1 MAAIETAALVVSL
14 IDKVTAPARNAA
26 ASIRRIGDAA
36 QSVDGTSMGRLN
48 AAIASNARAIDQMR
62 GRMVE
67 AVASF
72 YALREA
78 IRAPVNAAMGFETL
92 FEDIGQKANL
102 SGPPLAQLGRQIRQ
116 TAKDVNL
123 SASEMGKALDAV
135 IGLGLGQTDALAIAP
150 AIGKVAVAYRAA
162 ADDVGRAGVA
172 ALQNLKV
179 PAAQIMAA
187 FDAMAKSGKEG
198 AFELKDMAKEFPS
211 IAAMAQ
217 NLGIV
222 GVKGVADLA
231 AALQITR
238 RGAGDASEAATNLLN
253 VMQKVAAPA
262 TRKNFK
268 KFGIDISKEVA
279 TGLKAGVSPIE
290 TIALQAERAMKKG
303 AKLPDLFEDRQ
314 VQLGLLALIQNISE
328 YRRIRAEALN
338 STGMVEEDFQR
349 RIKTS
354 AAAVARF
361 EASIENLNIAIGTAL
376 LPGLTE
382 LSDMLGRHATT
393 LADLAEK
400 YPSVTRAVVTVTAGL
415 IGLRIAATGVAY
427 VGRVAWGGLLLIAKG
442 ALALVSPLVRMA
454 AAARGAVAL
463 QSTLAGMAGLR
474 LGALATIAT
483 GLRGIVQAIPLV
495 GAALAGVTAPVAAAI
510 AAVVAAIAAGAVLI
524 FRYWDRIVAVCSG
537 IAARLGEALAPLV
550 DAVRPYVQPLL
561 DFLGSA
567 ANWIGSKVEAL
578 RAAIG
583 AALSGLGAWI
593 TDLLTPEKLD
603 AAGKASW
610 ETWGY
615 SLADAFVAAIKA
627 RVDTLVSWFAA
638 LPGRIVAAIGKID
651 LSGLLQ
657 WPSLPAWLQGGAVSN
672 PESRNNPT
680 MERPAPAAPPTPSA
694 SPAAPSSPAASNEA
708 PIGERRPSASASP
721 GEAVRILERLTQSLR
736 ALEDRAAALA
746 VRGPAA
752 PVAPTDDLSR
762 ELAFL
767 KAHLDASPR
776 ASEQTALA
784 DQLSDALRQRVQRL
798 EERLRPTG
806 PAPREA
812 TSPEGSK
819 APEAATPPRQQAGL
833 PTVRFPRVKVEDA
846 SVPTAQI
853 AATARDAGEAIPSSL
868 AASIDAAAGRAID
881 AAKRLGAS
889 VRAALSDSFSSGP
902 ISLPQVA
909 APVAA
914 PPAVSVDG
922 ARARGGPVAAG
933 KSYLVGEEGP
943 EIFTP
948 RNSGEITPNSGRASG
963 PQSASAPTAKA
974 ERIVSQAVTLSPV
987 FHIGGTGNA
996 EEICDQVVSRLEDMA
1011 RSAFRNVM
1019 GDYGTDPA

>member
-78 IRAPVNAAMGFETL
+78 IRAPVGAAMGFETL
-92 FEDIGQKANL
+92 LEDIGQKADL

-123 SASEMGKALDAV
+123 SASEMGKAIDAV

-162 ADDVGRAGVA
+162 ADDVGKAGVA

-179 PAAQIMAA
+179 PADQIMTA

-268 KFGIDISKEVA
+268 KYGIDISKEVA

-290 TIALQAERAMKKG
+290 TIALQTERAMKKG

-314 VQLGLLALIQNISE
+314 VQLGLLALIQNMAE
-328 YRRIRAEALN
+328 YRRIRAEALK

-361 EASIENLNIAIGTAL
+361 EASIENLNITIGTAL

-382 LSDMLGRHATT
+382 LSDMLGRHANT
-393 LADLAEK
+393 LAGLAET

-442 ALALVSPLVRMA
+442 ALALVSPLARMA
-454 AAARGAVAL
+454 AAAQGAVAL
-463 QSTLAGMAGLR
+463 QSALAGMAGLR
-474 LGALATIAT
+474 LGALATITTA
-483 GLRGIVQAIPLV
+483 LRGIIQAIPLV

-510 AAVVAAIAAGAVLI
+510 TAVVAAIAAGAVLI
-524 FRYWDRIVAVCSG
+524 FRYLDRIVAVTSG

-567 ANWIGSKVEAL
+567 ASWIGSKVEAL

-593 TDLLTPEKLD
+593 TDILTPEKLD

-610 ETWGY
+610 EAWGY
-615 SLADAFVAAIKA
+615 SLADALVSAIKA
-627 RVDTLVSWFAA
+627 RVDALVSWFAA
-638 LPGRIVAAIGKID
+638 LPGRIVAAMGKID
-651 LSGLLQ
+651 VSGLLQ

-672 PESRNNPT
+672 PESRNTPT
-680 MERPAPAAPPTPSA
+680 VERPAAAASTTPAPT
-694 SPAAPSSPAASNEA
+694 PAAPSSPTTSNEA
-708 PIGERRPSASASP
+708 RGLEAP
-721 GEAVRILERLTQSLR
+721 G
-736 ALEDRAAALA
+736 
-746 VRGPAA
+746 A
-752 PVAPTDDLSR
+752 P
-762 ELAFL
+762 
-767 KAHLDASPR
+767 
-776 ASEQTALA
+776 
-784 DQLSDALRQRVQRL
+784 
-798 EERLRPTG
+798 
-806 PAPREA
+806 
-812 TSPEGSK
+812 
-819 APEAATPPRQQAGL
+819 PPRQEAGL

-846 SVPTAQI
+846 SIPTAQI
-853 AATARDAGEAIPSSL
+853 AASARSAGEAIPSSL
-868 AASIDAAAGRAID
+868 AAGIDAAAGRAID

-902 ISLPQVA
+902 ISLPQAA

-914 PPAVSVDG
+914 PPPVSVDG
-922 ARARGGPVAAG
+922 ARARGGPVVAG

-948 RNSGEITPNSGRASG
+948 RNSGEIKPNNGRASG
-963 PQSASAPTAKA
+963 PQSAPPSTARA
-974 ERIVSQAVTLSPV
+974 ERTVSQSVTLSPV
-987 FHIGGTGNA
+987 FHIAATGNA
-996 EEICDQVVSRLEDMA
+996 QEICDQIMARLEDMA
-1011 RSAFRNVM
+1011 RSAFRDVM